1 MFDDFNILLEADDEE
16 KKEDKAA
23 EKEEK
28 KEDKKE
34 DKEEDKKK
42 DDDKDKDKDPEDSD
56 EYNDIMDDGDDT
68 ESDDEGSDD
77 DLGDDYNDIVADDD
91 TEDDD
96 DYNDSFMDSDDDM
109 DSDSS
114 SDDGDFNTLVIVGKD
129 SDSLGGGD
137 LYEKLAKLAY
147 ACVIVSNNMKHIHL
161 NTSGRKFEE
170 IHNQSEEYYRH
181 FAYKTDEYFELAAE
195 SPMTKLDNPNRAKE
209 HVDDIEVETEG
220 DYGSFELAQSRMS
233 ANLSKIIDY
242 IKDAREAAGS
252 RSDIQSRLDDELG
265 YLNKQ
270 VNFIIRKKL
279 TGPHQSDIHESF
291 NWLI

>member
-34 DKEEDKKK
+34 EDKKK
-42 DDDKDKDKDPEDSD
+42 DKDDDKDKDPEDSD

-77 DLGDDYNDIVADDD
+77 DLGDNYNDIVADDD

-109 DSDSS
+109 NSDSS
-114 SDDGDFNTLVIVGKD
+114 SDDDGDFNALVIVGKD

-209 HVDDIEVETEG
+209 HIDDIEVETEG

-279 TGPHQSDIHESF
+279 TGPHQCDVRESF

>member
-1 MFDDFNILLEADDEE
+1 MFNDFNILLEAEDEE
-16 KKEDKAA
+16 KKEK
-23 EKEEK
+23 EEEKKEEK
-28 KEDKKE
+28 KEKD
-34 DKEEDKKK
+34 EEEKK
-42 DDDKDKDKDPEDSD
+42 DDDKKKDEEPEDSD
-56 EYNDIMDDGDDT
+56 EYNDIMA
-68 ESDDEGSDD
+68 DD
-77 DLGDDYNDIVADDD
+77 DDPDTD

-96 DYNDSFMDSDDDM
+96 DEWNDSFMGDDD
-109 DSDSS
+109 DLTSDEDPTADDSS
-114 SDDGDFNTLVIVGKD
+114 EDSGDFNTLVIVGKEGEGAG
-129 SDSLGGGD
+129 SDD

-147 ACVIVSNNMKHIHL
+147 ACVVVSNNMKHIHL

-195 SPMTKLDNPNRAKE
+195 SPAVKLDNPTRAKE
-209 HVDDIEVETEG
+209 HVEDIEVESEG

-242 IKDAREAAGS
+242 LKEAREAAGNA
-252 RSDIQSRLDDELG
+252 RPDIQSRIDDELG

-279 TGPHQSDIHESF
+279 SGDGSSRAEAIVAATTESF

>member
-16 KKEDKAA
+16 KKEDKAD

-34 DKEEDKKK
+34 EDKKK
-42 DDDKDKDKDPEDSD
+42 DKDDDKDKDPEDSD

-77 DLGDDYNDIVADDD
+77 DLGDNYNDIVADDD

-109 DSDSS
+109 NSDSS
-114 SDDGDFNTLVIVGKD
+114 SDDDGDFNALVIVGKD

-209 HVDDIEVETEG
+209 HIDDIEVETEG

-279 TGPHQSDIHESF
+279 TGPHQCDVRESF

>member
-28 KEDKKE
+28 KEEKKE
-34 DKEEDKKK
+34 DKKEEDKKK
-42 DDDKDKDKDPEDSD
+42 DDDKDKDPEDSD

-68 ESDDEGSDD
+68 ESDDSDND
-77 DLGDDYNDIVADDD
+77 DLGDDYNDIVADD

-96 DYNDSFMDSDDDM
+96 DYNDSFMDSDDDT

-129 SDSLGGGD
+129 SDSLESGG

-209 HVDDIEVETEG
+209 HVDDIEVETER

-242 IKDAREAAGS
+242 IKDAREAAES

-279 TGPHQSDIHESF
+279 SGPQTDLHESF